1 MKRFDLLRPYGSN
14 GILAVGEPGETAT
27 KRVRDLLDDIES
39 VSAQLPEARQHG
51 AREIL
56 VTCQDRYY
64 LTVALLAAWR
74 NGHTVALPPNAREE
88 TLRELMPRC
97 ALALHD
103 GNGLGS
109 NIVGWLADRRRAGST
124 HTYPEIPADQPIVT
138 IYTSGSTG
146 QPSACSK
153 TAAQLLGEGATLQR
167 TFQLDSESCVL
178 ATVPAHHIY
187 GFLFSVALPLA
198 AGARFVRDTPLLPSV
213 IEDYARRHQANVLI
227 SVPPHLRVLAESE
240 LSSLASIRTVFSSG
254 APLPDATAHTLHRR
268 FGVNVFEILGST
280 ETGGFAYRQ
289 VSEQHHAASFR
300 PFPGVTI
307 ASDENSQLLLASP
320 LLEAGLEQPI
330 LCPDR
335 IELRADGSFRH
346 LGRSD
351 GVIKVGG
358 TRMSLAELELR
369 VRELAGVSDVAALPA
384 DAGGARG
391 QEVWLVV
398 ATGHGQALPELRAH
412 LLRYYDPVLLPRR
425 VRFVDSLPREAT
437 GKLMRARLL
446 ELFAT
451 AKAETMQP

>member
-1 MKRFDLLRPYGSN
+1 MKRFDLLRPYESN
-14 GILAVGEPGETAT
+14 DILAVGEPGESAT
-27 KRVRDLLDDIES
+27 KGVRDLLDDIES
-39 VSAQLPEARQHG
+39 VSAQLPEAKQHG

-124 HTYPEIPADQPIVT
+124 HAYPEIPADQPIVT

-167 TFQLDSESCVL
+167 TFQLQGESCVL

-289 VSEQHHAASFR
+289 VSEQNHAASFR